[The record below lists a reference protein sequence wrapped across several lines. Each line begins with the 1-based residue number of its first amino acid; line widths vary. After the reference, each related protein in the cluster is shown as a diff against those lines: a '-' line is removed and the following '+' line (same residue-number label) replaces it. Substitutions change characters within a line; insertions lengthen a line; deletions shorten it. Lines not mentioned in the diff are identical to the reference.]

1 MNVPL
6 VNPADGKW
14 GHIEADGSWSGL
26 ARLAADGDVD
36 FVISDVFIIY
46 LRQQVF
52 DGTTVMFDKVMMML
66 RIWQC
71 VSNSPVGRLA

>member
-26 ARLAADGDVD
+26 VRLAADGAVD

-52 DGTTVMFDKVMMML
+52 DGTTVMFDKVIIKASL
-66 RIWQC
+66 QFSSS
-71 VSNSPVGRLA
+71 VAAQKL